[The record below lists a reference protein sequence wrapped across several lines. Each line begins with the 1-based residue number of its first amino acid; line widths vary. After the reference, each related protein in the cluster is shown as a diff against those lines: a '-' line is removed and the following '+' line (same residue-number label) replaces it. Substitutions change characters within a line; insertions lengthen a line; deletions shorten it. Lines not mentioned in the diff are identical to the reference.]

1 MSFDGVFTHS
11 MVHELT
17 ETLVSGR
24 ISKIHQPY
32 ENEVVLVI
40 RAKGK
45 NHKLL
50 LSAHPSYA
58 RIQLSTIT
66 YSNPET
72 PPNFVMMLRKF
83 LDGAILETIQQ
94 IENDR
99 VIHFTFS
106 KRDELGDVTVQSF

>member
-1 MSFDGVFTHS
+1 

-83 LDGAILETIQQ
+83 LDGAILETIQ
-94 IENDR
+94 
-99 VIHFTFS
+99 
-106 KRDELGDVTVQSF
+106 

>member
-24 ISKIHQPY
+24 ISKSI
-32 ENEVVLVI
+32 NLMKTVVLVI

-72 PPNFVMMLRKF
+72 PL
-83 LDGAILETIQQ
+83 IL
-94 IENDR
+94 
-99 VIHFTFS
+99 
-106 KRDELGDVTVQSF
+106 

>member
-1 MSFDGVFTHS
+1 MRKVKTINYYYQCTS
-11 MVHELT
+11 
-17 ETLVSGR
+17 
-24 ISKIHQPY
+24 
-32 ENEVVLVI
+32 
-40 RAKGK
+40 
-45 NHKLL
+45 
-50 LSAHPSYA
+50 SYA

-106 KRDELGDVTVQSF
+106 KRDE

>member
-1 MSFDGVFTHS
+1 M
-11 MVHELT
+11 
-17 ETLVSGR
+17 
-24 ISKIHQPY
+24 K
-32 ENEVVLVI
+32 NEVVLVI

-72 PPNFVMMLRKF
+72 PPNFVMMLRKISRRCHF
-83 LDGAILETIQQ
+83 R
-94 IENDR
+94 NDSTNR
-99 VIHFTFS
+99 KMIA
-106 KRDELGDVTVQSF
+106 

>member
-24 ISKIHQPY
+24 ISKSI
-32 ENEVVLVI
+32 NLMKTVVLVI

-45 NHKLL
+45 TINYYYQHIPVMRAYNYLQLPIAIRKHLL
-50 LSAHPSYA
+50 IL
-58 RIQLSTIT
+58 
-66 YSNPET
+66 
-72 PPNFVMMLRKF
+72 VMMLRKF

-106 KRDELGDVTVQSF
+106 KEMN